1 MARLDGSN
9 TRTDVGG
16 GVSVRAPGYR
26 GEITRVPP
34 PAVGGTRAPAG
45 TATKRPLSD
54 ALAAAEVQTTHTFT
68 IDLRSVPGPR
78 PAGTRVPG
86 GADAMVVNLP
96 QAGSGQ
102 GQAALLV
109 DPSGVVTWHY
119 PQSDPAAAGR
129 VQFVV
134 PVETASPV
142 VETPA
147 GQRGLIGAVVH
158 QLLSIV
164 VFPIVEEIVGA
175 AAERVAAYW
184 ERKNR
189 PYRVRT
195 FTPDD
200 YQVLGTGTV
209 DTVDWSHLSGGP
221 ALLLVHGTFSSSR
234 GGFGGLPAE
243 VLGRLNNT
251 YGTRLFAFDHPTL
264 SVTPQQNVTE
274 LLARTPAGL
283 RLKVDVLCHSRGGL
297 VARALDAAGA
307 PAYDVRRIVFVATP
321 NKGTVLADPKRLGAL
336 VNRYTT
342 MLNLIP
348 DGPWSVATDVLQGV
362 LTAVK
367 VLGQGALGGLPGLQ
381 VMDPS
386 NAWLTALG
394 AGAPHRPDYY
404 GIAADFEPSGGLKLL
419 ARAVDLVADDVFSQV
434 LNDLVVPTEGVA
446 HPRDADGFPLPADRT
461 LRLDQTAN
469 VWHSSY
475 FSNASV
481 TKALLNWLLG

>member
-1 MARLDGSN
+1 MATLNGSN
-9 TRTDVGG
+9 TRVDVGG
-16 GVSVRAPGYR
+16 GVTVRAPGYR
-26 GEITRVPP
+26 GEITRVPL
-34 PAVGGTRAPAG
+34 ASGGTRAPAG
-45 TATKRPLSD
+45 TATKQPLAA
-54 ALAAAEVQTTHTFT
+54 ALAAAEVQTTHTLT
-68 IDLRSVPGPR
+68 IDLRPVSGPR
-78 PAGTRVPG
+78 PAGTRALG
-86 GADAMVVNLP
+86 GADAMVVNAP
-96 QAGSGQ
+96 QAGLGQ

-119 PQSDPAAAGR
+119 PQADPAAAGR

-134 PVETASPV
+134 PVEATSPV

-147 GQRGLIGAVVH
+147 GQRGLVGAVVH

-164 VFPIVEEIVGA
+164 VFPIAEEIVGA

-184 ERKNR
+184 EGKNR

-200 YQVLGTGTV
+200 YQVLEVGTA
-209 DTVDWSHLSGGP
+209 DTVDWSHLSSGP
-221 ALLLVHGTFSSSR
+221 ALLLIHGTFSTSR
-234 GGFGGLPAE
+234 GGFGGLPPE
-243 VLGRLNNT
+243 VLGRLNQA
-251 YGTRLFAFDHPTL
+251 YGKRLLAVDHPTL
-264 SVTPQQNVTE
+264 SVTPEQNVAE
-274 LLARTPAGL
+274 LLARTPAGV
-283 RLKVDVLCHSRGGL
+283 RLQVDVLCHSRGGL
-297 VARALDAAGA
+297 VARALDAVGGQT
-307 PAYDVRRIVFVATP
+307 YQVRRIVFVAVP
-321 NKGTVLADPKRLGAL
+321 NKGTVLADPKRLGTL

-394 AGAPHRPDYY
+394 AGASHTPEYY
-404 GIAADFEPSGGLKLL
+404 GIAADFEPSCGLKLL
-419 ARAVDLVADDVFSQV
+419 ARAVDMVVDDAFSRV

-446 HPRDADGFPLPADRT
+446 HPRDADGFPFPADRT
-461 LRLDQTAN
+461 LRLDKTAN

-475 FSNASV
+475 FSNPLV
-481 TKALLNWLLG
+481 TKALLNWLTG

>member
-1 MARLDGSN
+1 MATLNGSN
-9 TRTDVGG
+9 TRVDVGG
-16 GVSVRAPGYR
+16 GVTVRAPGYR
-26 GEITRVPP
+26 GEVTRVPS
-34 PAVGGTRAPAG
+34 AGGGTRAPAS
-45 TATKRPLSD
+45 TATKRPLAA
-54 ALAAAEVQTTHTFT
+54 ALAAAEVQTTHTLM
-68 IDLRSVPGPR
+68 IDLRPVPGPR
-78 PAGTRVPG
+78 PAGTRAPG
-86 GADAMVVNLP
+86 GADAMVVNAP
-96 QAGSGQ
+96 QAGPGQ

-119 PQSDPAAAGR
+119 PQPDPAAAGR

-134 PVETASPV
+134 PVEATSPV

-147 GQRGLIGAVVH
+147 GERGLVGAVVH
-158 QLLSIV
+158 KLLSIV

-184 ERKNR
+184 EGKSR

-200 YQVLGTGTV
+200 YQILDVGTA
-209 DTVDWSHLSGGP
+209 DTVDWSHLSSGP
-221 ALLLVHGTFSSSR
+221 ALLLVHGTFSTSR
-234 GGFGGLPAE
+234 GGFGGLPPE
-243 VLGRLNNT
+243 VLGRLNQA
-251 YGTRLFAFDHPTL
+251 YGKRLFAFDHPTL
-264 SVTPQQNVTE
+264 SVTPEQNVAE

-283 RLKVDVLCHSRGGL
+283 RLQVDVLSHSRGGL
-297 VARALDAAGA
+297 VARALDAARA
-307 PAYDVRRIVFVATP
+307 PGYDVRRIVFVAAP
-321 NKGTVLADPKRLGAL
+321 NKGTVLADPKRLGTL

-394 AGAPHRPDYY
+394 AGAPHRPEYY

-419 ARAVDLVADDVFSQV
+419 ARAVDLAVDDVFSRA

-446 HPRDADGFPLPADRT
+446 HPRDADGFPFPADRT
-461 LRLDQTAN
+461 LRLDKTAN

-481 TKALLNWLLG
+481 TKAVLTWLPG